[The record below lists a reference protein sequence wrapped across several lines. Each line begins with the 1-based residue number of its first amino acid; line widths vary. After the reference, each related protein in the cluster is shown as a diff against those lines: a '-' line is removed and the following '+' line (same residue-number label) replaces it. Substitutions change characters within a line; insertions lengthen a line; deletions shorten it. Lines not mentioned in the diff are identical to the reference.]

1 MWICKLN
8 METCMSSPVDIL
20 ACAVTS
26 LLCFLILYTVL
37 QADILILGIALVG
50 CILFGKILYLF

>member
-1 MWICKLN
+1 
-8 METCMSSPVDIL
+8 MSNPVDIL

-37 QADILILGIALVG
+37 QMDILILGIALIG
-50 CILFGKILYLF
+50 CILIGKILYLF